1 MNAEQFNSLLLQ
13 KEFPVTEGTD
23 ELLQLGKQYPWFGA
37 AHVLSAVQLHQ
48 QGDERADAS
57 IQKALLY
64 VQDPLHLQYILNQF
78 NRDVRTT
85 QEDILSS
92 PHTDEDIILNA
103 DATVDSAD
111 ELLTTVDEETDAALD
126 ATALVEATDAIATS
140 VDEETEAAINA
151 EVLIEA
157 SVESQEKIF
166 TPLSSIL
173 KEPLKE
179 GEDKLSF
186 EPLHTVDYFASQGIK
201 LREDMLQKDKLG
213 QQLKTFTQWLKTMK
227 KVSPEDTGNLDK
239 KTEEALV
246 QMAGESNT
254 GEEIVTESM
263 ALVLE
268 QQGKTAK
275 AIELYRKLSL
285 LHPEKSVYFAAQ
297 IERLN
302 N

>member
-1 MNAEQFNSLLLQ
+1 MNAEQLHSLLVQ
-13 KEFPVTEGTD
+13 KEFPVTLSSED
-23 ELLQLGKQYPWFGA
+23 LLNLGKQYPWFGA
-37 AHVLSAVQLHQ
+37 AHVLAAVQLHQ
-48 QGDERADAS
+48 SHDARADAQ

-64 VQDPLHLQYILNQF
+64 VQEPLQLQYIINQF
-78 NRDVRTT
+78 NPQLKQEEDFVFNST
-85 QEDILSS
+85 QTE
-92 PHTDEDIILNA
+92 EDIIFNA
-103 DATVDSAD
+103 TAIVDSAN
-111 ELLTTVDEETDAALD
+111 ELITSIDDETDAALD
-126 ATALVEATDAIATS
+126 ASAIVEAADALATS
-140 VDEETEAAINA
+140 VDKETEAAINA
-151 EVLIEA
+151 EVLVEA
-157 SVESQEKIF
+157 IHEPEEKTF

-227 KVSPEDTGNLDK
+227 KVTSDETNNLDK
-239 KTEEALV
+239 KAEEALV

-254 GEEIVTESM
+254 GEEVVTESM

-285 LHPEKSVYFAAQ
+285 LHPEKSVYFAAR